1 MPQLDLYIALSQVFW
16 FTLVFITFYVFVVRD
31 ILPELARSI
40 KLRKKKVG
48 GDVSE
53 GSPLDLEVSEV
64 SAQTNST
71 LESSLSDSR
80 TLLSNVATSSS
91 NWLDSSL
98 TNVNEKT
105 LLDLNKTYIKT
116 IGELKG
122 RSFLLEQTI
131 KQK

>member
-16 FTLVFITFYVFVVRD
+16 FTLVFITFYVFMVRD

-48 GDVSE
+48 GE
-53 GSPLDLEVSEV
+53 GNSDSVLDQEISEV
-64 SAQTNST
+64 SSQTNST
-71 LESSLSDSR
+71 LENSLNDSR

-91 NWLDSSL
+91 SWLETSL
-98 TNVNEKT
+98 TEVNEKT
-105 LLDLNKTYIKT
+105 LLDLNKNYIKT

-122 RSFLLEQTI
+122 RSYLLEQTI